1 MCYITR
7 MNIKQFREKFP
18 DDDTCLDYLF
28 NKKYDLKGYYRV
40 NRRKTYQNSE
50 SKQISPLKGT
60 IFEKSSTPLTLWFYA
75 IYLFSVSKNGVSGK
89 ELERQLGVTYKC
101 AWRMGHQ
108 IRKAMKEEHLFSGT
122 VEVDETYVG
131 GMGRRSTRRDGRG
144 TTKQA
149 VFGMVERESKRLKL
163 KVIPNV
169 SGSTLTR
176 EVRENVKEWSTIISD
191 DFISYKW
198 IKRSY
203 RHYRIN
209 HSEGYWS
216 YKDGEVQVHTN
227 SIEGVWSIVKRSLKG
242 THIMVS
248 KKYLQAYLDEYSFR
262 YNHRENLFYRI
273 LGGV

>member
-1 MCYITR
+1 
-7 MNIKQFREKFP
+7 MNIKEFRQTFP
-18 DDDTCLDYLF
+18 DEDSCLDYLF
-28 NKKYDLKGYYRV
+28 NKKYGLKGYYRV
-40 NRRKTYQNSE
+40 KGRKTYENSVG
-50 SKQISPLKGT
+50 KQISPLKGT

-75 IYLFSVSKNGVSGK
+75 IYLFSVSKNGVSAK

-101 AWRMGHQ
+101 AWRIGHQ
-108 IRKAMKEEHLFSGT
+108 IRKAMKEENLFSGT

-149 VFGMVERESKRLKL
+149 VFGIVERDRKLLKL

-176 EVRENVKEWSTIISD
+176 EVRENVKEWSTVISD

-198 IKRSY
+198 LKRSY
-203 RHYRIN
+203 RHHRIN
-209 HSEGYWS
+209 HSEGHYG
-216 YKDGEVQVHTN
+216 YKDGDLKVNTN
-227 SIEGVWSIVKRSLKG
+227 SIEGVWAIVKRSLKG
-242 THIMVS
+242 THIMTS
-248 KKYLQAYLDEYSFR
+248 KKYLPLYLQEIAFR

-273 LGGV
+273 LGGI